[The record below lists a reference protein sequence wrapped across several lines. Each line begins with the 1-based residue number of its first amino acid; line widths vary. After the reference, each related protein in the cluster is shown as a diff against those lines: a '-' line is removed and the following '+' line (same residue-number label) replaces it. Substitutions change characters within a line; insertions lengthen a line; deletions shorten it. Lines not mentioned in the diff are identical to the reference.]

1 MSKNSEKESDAMDL
15 SRRTVL
21 AGGAGLA
28 ALSATQFVAG
38 CANGAA
44 KTAYPVRP
52 EAWDSAPRAPFASF
66 RDYIEAIEAYGLVFR
81 VDRIDQDAYELTAL
95 TYRLID
101 EYGWYEAPCIIA
113 DEVRIEGRW
122 VKGPI
127 VINHMGHWMTEA
139 IAYGV
144 EPVPNDGV
152 ATYRKVMAKLE
163 GMLESGEYP
172 QIPPVEVAP
181 DAAPCKEV
189 ILRGDEI
196 DLTRYAYIQSNP
208 ADSRRYVNTGSTF
221 TEGPEIGK
229 NFGTYRCELRGP
241 RLLGFN
247 PEPNQ
252 TAWRTLMNAKAR
264 GEKSVR
270 ISIALGLDP
279 AIWTISGSRIVN
291 RLSKE
296 KFDELAFAGGMR
308 GEAVEVVRS
317 ETNEH
322 LIPAHAEM
330 VIEGEVPLD
339 EMMPEGPFGEMYQ
352 YLGAR
357 KEENFILRVTAVTH
371 RKDPWVLNQFTGVTR
386 GYATAPTAVLFNNS
400 LRALVPN
407 LVELHSPVD
416 ATGLTYVRIRKE
428 KPGDGIR
435 AGKRLAAIIPIFK
448 VLVIVD
454 DDIDVLNTQQVNTAI
469 GSRYRPLEDTFI
481 VEESRGMP
489 LDPTLV
495 DREKKQT
502 SKIVIDA
509 TIPWPEEGG
518 PQQFAKLN
526 RALLEELAPESFTL
540 VEEKW
545 GDVIRRQIPDF
556 GKLA

>member
-1 MSKNSEKESDAMDL
+1 MSKNPDKEKDEMDL
-15 SRRTVL
+15 SRRTLL

-28 ALSATQFVAG
+28 ALSTTQFVTG
-38 CANGAA
+38 CATSAE
-44 KTAYPVRP
+44 TSTYPVSP
-52 EAWDSAPRAPFASF
+52 EAWETAPRAPFASF

-95 TYRLID
+95 TYRFID
-101 EYGWYEAPCIIA
+101 EFGWYEAPCIIA
-113 DEVRIEGRW
+113 NEVKIEGQW

-152 ATYRKVMAKLE
+152 ATYRKVMKKLE
-163 GMLESGEYP
+163 GMLEDGEYP
-172 QIPPVEVAP
+172 QIPPVEIAVA
-181 DAAPCKEV
+181 DAPCKEV
-189 ILRGDEI
+189 ILRGDDI
-196 DLTRYAYIQSNP
+196 DLTKYAYIQSNP

-264 GEKSVR
+264 GEKTVS

-279 AIWTISGSRIVN
+279 SIWTISGSRIVN

-308 GEAVEVVRS
+308 GEAVEVVKS
-317 ETNEH
+317 ETNDH
-322 LIPAHAEM
+322 MIPAHAEM
-330 VIEGEVPLD
+330 IIEGEVPLD
-339 EMMPEGPFGEMYQ
+339 ETMPEGPFGEMYQ
-352 YLGAR
+352 YLGPR

-371 RKDPWVLNQFTGVTR
+371 RKDPWVLNQFTGVSR

-416 ATGLTYVRIRKE
+416 ATGLTYVRIKKE

-454 DDIDVLNTQQVNTAI
+454 DDIDVLDTQQVNTAI

-495 DREKKQT
+495 DREEKKT
-502 SKIVIDA
+502 SKIIMDA

-518 PQQFAKLN
+518 PQQFASLN
-526 RALLEELAPESFTL
+526 RALLEEMVPESFEL